1 MDGSADKGV
10 ETNFPNAQGII
21 RDTNVMT
28 IQEAGTGGADHKTAV
43 QGNTCD
49 VDSSPDKGTET
60 NFANV
65 KGTSRDGNNMVITEV
80 TSGLPA
86 VNEHLYVNSFDEEKH
101 EWTKVGTT
109 PYLSAV
115 DGTKYITTS
124 SNNKISRWFTFTNTA
139 STGNNLMAA
148 LSIYVTACDGNDY
161 ITWDIDTTGDN
172 HAEYTG
178 IIVPVGSNHWYSTGE
193 IPGLNTST
201 LVNSARVSFTYD
213 KSGLENTMTIDCAQ
227 LNVTRSST
235 INNQIDFEYN
245 WSKANFSDATEEL
258 CFYVTSHTGSEAMN
272 INYRNGTSWTSLGT
286 ITNTGW
292 TNVTATGL
300 TSKTYTIQ
308 LIGTTESG
316 DTSQDSWN
324 IDCVFL
330 HSYNASN
337 YQIDFEY
344 QWTAAVYNQAN
355 KQMCLYVASHTG
367 TENLLVN
374 YWAGS
379 AWSLLGTIYTTG
391 WSNFTAIGLSS
402 STYTIQLK
410 GATES
415 GDSTQ
420 DSWNVD
426 VIMLRTWNNTG
437 GAHGQ
442 NWIIWSNV
450 NNPDTSLP
458 WSWNFDFPKGLGYY
472 EFYTIGKDMGHCGG
486 DIESAPANIDARCRK
501 T

>member
-1 MDGSADKGV
+1 
-10 ETNFPNAQGII
+10 
-21 RDTNVMT
+21 
-28 IQEAGTGGADHKTAV
+28 
-43 QGNTCD
+43 
-49 VDSSPDKGTET
+49 
-60 NFANV
+60 
-65 KGTSRDGNNMVITEV
+65 
-80 TSGLPA
+80 
-86 VNEHLYVNSFDEEKH
+86 
-101 EWTKVGTT
+101 
-109 PYLSAV
+109 
-115 DGTKYITTS
+115 
-124 SNNKISRWFTFTNTA
+124 
-139 STGNNLMAA
+139 
-148 LSIYVTACDGNDY
+148 
-161 ITWDIDTTGDN
+161 
-172 HAEYTG
+172 
-178 IIVPVGSNHWYSTGE
+178 
-193 IPGLNTST
+193 
-201 LVNSARVSFTYD
+201 
-213 KSGLENTMTIDCAQ
+213 
-227 LNVTRSST
+227 
-235 INNQIDFEYN
+235 
-245 WSKANFSDATEEL
+245 
-258 CFYVTSHTGSEAMN
+258 MN

-316 DTSQDSWN
+316 DTSQDAWN
-324 IDCVFL
+324 IDCIFL

-355 KQMCLYVASHTG
+355 KQVCLYVASCTG

-374 YWAGS
+374 YWTGS

-391 WSNFTAIGLSS
+391 WSNFTATGLSS

-415 GDSTQ
+415 GDSNQ

-426 VIMLRTWNNTG
+426 VLMLRTWNNTG

-442 NWIIWSNV
+442 NWIIWSNT

-458 WSWNFDFPKGLGYY
+458 WSWNFDFPKGSGYY
-472 EFYTIGKDMGHCGG
+472 EFYTIGKDIGHCGG
-486 DIESAPANIDARCRK
+486 DIEPVPANADVRCRK